1 MTRRRAILKG
11 LAIALPVIFLLAAAP
26 AIFPGARLPQGDHG
40 LRTGTQVS
48 LRFTNDIGV
57 EVCGLQV
64 KFNLA
69 PAEVLGQIEAVTPF
83 KSLIPIIEGN
93 VVYFSGGC
101 LAPEQQVVLKLASAS
116 GISVVDYFWVRDGV
130 LIPGTSPIEELV
142 ETVTLSRLPLLK
154 DQPEEPSVTVRFA
167 LHSPPYGKLLV
178 AQGDAIYE
186 NGLLA
191 IKDQPRRDELLAQ
204 LASVRKESLRQ
215 RLEGEIAALEVR
227 APVSGLV
234 QEMQVEMGD
243 NVTSVTLKILQ
254 TASRS

>member
-1 MTRRRAILKG
+1 MTRRAVKG
-11 LAIALPVIFLLAAAP
+11 LAIALPVIFLLAAVP
-26 AIFPGARLPQGDHG
+26 AIFPGARPPQGDHG
-40 LRTGTQVS
+40 LKTGTQVS

-64 KFNLA
+64 KFNLT

-101 LAPEQQVVLKLASAS
+101 LRPEEQAVLRLASAS
-116 GISVVDYFWVRDGV
+116 AVSVIDYFWVREGV
-130 LIPGTSPIEELV
+130 LIPGSSPIEELV
-142 ETVTLSRLPLLK
+142 ETVTLNKLPLLK
-154 DQPEEPSVTVRFA
+154 DQPEEPAVTVRFT

-178 AQGDAIYE
+178 AQGDTVYE

-191 IKDQPRRDELLAQ
+191 VKDQPRRDELLSQ

-215 RLEGEIAALEVR
+215 RLEEEIAALEVR

-234 QEMQVEMGD
+234 QEMRVEMGD
-243 NVTSVTLKILQ
+243 NVTTVTLKILQ
-254 TASRS
+254 AASQG